1 MTIEDLDQIIP
12 VVKNGK
18 EAKDETRPIWTRY
31 ALWLLV
37 PIMLALYFSQESIVL
52 ADIKHER
59 QVLPTLVKPVHYD
72 LNLTPNLST
81 FVYDGSV
88 KVSLQVLND
97 TSVIVLNANE
107 LTIDTA
113 IIFVR
118 NISLSAIDIQFDNK
132 TDQVSLTFGE
142 TLVKGSNV
150 QLLIEFQGVLNDHMS
165 GFYRS
170 SFKNSN
176 GSTSYLATTQFEATD
191 ARRAFPCWDEPS
203 LKATFDVTLNVPSD
217 LTALSNMDVI
227 SDSPAAKSSPGLK
240 TVKYAT
246 TPLMSTYLLAFI
258 VGPFEYIEGFTTG
271 EYNGRPI
278 KTRVYTL
285 PGLSTQGRH
294 ALNVAMETLEYFAKV
309 FDLPYPLPK
318 LDMVAIPDFDAGAM
332 ENWGL
337 VTFRTT
343 ALLYDEKNSAFI
355 YKRSTAYTVAHELA
369 HQWFGNL
376 VTMEWWDHLWL
387 NEGFATWVGWF
398 AIDHIF
404 PDWQVWTMF
413 ATQNMQDALNLDG
426 LRSSHPVEVAVNN
439 PSEIHQ
445 IFDSISYMKGA
456 SVIRMVNSWLTTQT
470 FLKGIHSYLNHHRLG
485 NAATN
490 DLWAALSET
499 AGKNVSE
506 FMNTWTQ
513 KTGYPVVN
521 IELNGK
527 NQILITQ
534 ARYLLTGDL
543 GKGEDDTTWWVPLR
557 IKVPEQVL
565 DYTLKEKSKTFVV
578 PDNAPLKLN
587 QGQTSL
593 YRVNY
598 SKELMTRLI
607 NELKKPDNGILS
619 EPTDRAGILS
629 DLGVLSRSGE
639 QNTVTFLSAAA
650 EFKDEKNYFV
660 LAELTNQLS
669 HVVSL
674 WEGFGTIE
682 PRINK
687 IRRDIYAP
695 LAKQLG
701 WESKQQDEA
710 ELDKLLRVLA
720 ISEAGL
726 SGDENVIA
734 EAKSRFEKFIN
745 GDHSVI
751 SPDLRYTVFKISLKQ
766 ASSEAEETKVWE
778 SIFAIYSDE
787 SFPIDQNIIALQ
799 SLGTGIKYPS
809 VITKTLNLILD
820 EKQVRTQDAWMFF
833 RALGNNNNS
842 RKLLIKFFQTNYEKI
857 YQRFSKSMGSLGNA
871 VNNMISDVNDVET
884 IGELESFF
892 SPKDVKEY
900 SRSLNGGLEKAKV
913 NAAQIQREQADM
925 IKWAK

>member
-1 MTIEDLDQIIP
+1 
-12 VVKNGK
+12 
-18 EAKDETRPIWTRY
+18 
-31 ALWLLV
+31 
-37 PIMLALYFSQESIVL
+37 MLALYFSQESIVL

-59 QVLPTLVKPVHYD
+59 QVLPALVKPVHYD
-72 LNLTPNLST
+72 LNLTPDLNN

-97 TSVIVLNANE
+97 TSIIVLNANE

-113 IIFVR
+113 IVFVNNTR
-118 NISLSAIDIQFDNK
+118 YFFTLSAIDIQFDNK

-142 TLVKGSNV
+142 TLVKGLGV

-217 LTALSNMDVI
+217 LTALSNMDII
-227 SDSPAAKSSPGLK
+227 SDTPAAKSPLDLK

-285 PGLSTQGRH
+285 PGLSNQGRH

-426 LRSSHPVEVAVNN
+426 LRSSHPVEVAVSN

-445 IFDSISYMKGA
+445 IFDSISYLKGA

-470 FLKGIHSYLNHHRLG
+470 FLKGIHSYLNQHRLS

-490 DLWAALSET
+490 DLWSALSET

-521 IELNGK
+521 VQLNGK
-527 NQILITQ
+527 NQILVTQ

-557 IKVPEQVL
+557 VKVPEQVL
-565 DYTLKEKSKTFVV
+565 DYTLKEKSQTFVV
-578 PDNAPLKLN
+578 PDNTPLKLN

-619 EPTDRAGILS
+619 EPTDRAGIIS
-629 DLGVLSRSGE
+629 DLGILSRSGE
-639 QNTVTFLSAAA
+639 QNTVIFLSAAT
-650 EFKDEKNYFV
+650 EFKNEKNYFV
-660 LAELTNQLS
+660 LAELTKQLS
-669 HVVSL
+669 HVISL

-695 LAKQLG
+695 LAKELG
-701 WESKQQDEA
+701 WESKQGEA

-734 EAKSRFEKFIN
+734 ETKNRFEKFIN
-745 GDHSVI
+745 GDHSVV

-766 ASSEAEETKVWE
+766 ASNEEEENKVWE
-778 SIFAIYSDE
+778 SVFAIYSDE

-820 EKQVRTQDAWMFF
+820 DKRVRTQDAWMFF
-833 RALGNNNNS
+833 KALGNNNNS
-842 RKLLIKFFQTNYEKI
+842 RELLIKFFESNYEKI

-871 VNNMISDVNDVET
+871 INSMISDINDANT
-884 IGELESFF
+884 IRELESFF
-892 SPKDVKEY
+892 SSKDVKEY
-900 SRSLNGGLEKAKV
+900 SRSLNSGLEKAKV
-913 NAAQIQREQADM
+913 NAAQIQREHNDM